1 MSSSESLGLER
12 QIVWQALDEPGMEH
26 LHLCEDAERVVADG
40 ALVGVVD
47 GQPLRLHY
55 RVQCDVGYRFQTC
68 RLRLTQPW
76 TRELALTRE
85 PDGTWVE
92 QGVGPLPALAGSHEI
107 DISASPW
114 TNTLPIRR
122 LALQADQPAQIVVA
136 YITIPELSV
145 RQDRQRYTRLRTL
158 DDRHIYRFESLASGF
173 TADIAVDQDG
183 LVLDYPG
190 LFRRVWS
197 R

>member
-1 MSSSESLGLER
+1 MTSSTSGHER
-12 QIVWQALDEPGMEH
+12 HIIWQALDEPGMEH
-26 LHLCEDAERVVADG
+26 LNLREDANQIVADG

-55 RVQCDVGYRFQTC
+55 SVHCDAGYRFQSC
-68 RLRLTQPW
+68 WLRLTQPW
-76 TRELALTRE
+76 TRELALVRE
-85 PDGTWVE
+85 PDGTWSE
-92 QGVGPLPALAGSHEI
+92 HGVGPLPALTGSHEI

-122 LALQADQPAQIVVA
+122 LALQADQSAEIAVA
-136 YITIPELSV
+136 YIAIPELSI
-145 RQDRQRYTRLRTL
+145 RQDRQRYTRLHTAS
-158 DDRHIYRFESLASGF
+158 DRHVYRFESLASGF
-173 TADIAVDQDG
+173 TADIHVDQDS

>member
-1 MSSSESLGLER
+1 MTSSEEPRHER
-12 QIVWQALDEPGMEH
+12 HIVWQALEEPRLEH
-26 LHLCEDAERVVADG
+26 LHLREFADRIVADG

-47 GQPLRLHY
+47 GQPLRLRY
-55 RVQCDVGYRFQTC
+55 SVQCDRDYRFQTC

-76 TRELALTRE
+76 VGELELVLK
-85 PDGTWVE
+85 PDGAWVMPS
-92 QGVGPLPALAGSHEI
+92 GLAIDGLAGSREI

-122 LALQADQPAQIVVA
+122 LALQPDAPAEIEVA

-145 RQDRQRYTRLRTL
+145 RQDRQRYTLLSTAS
-158 DDRHIYRFESLASGF
+158 DRRIYRFESLASGF
-173 TADIAVDQDG
+173 TADILVDQDG

-190 LFRRVWS
+190 LFRSVWS

>member
-1 MSSSESLGLER
+1 MTSSEAPRHER
-12 QIVWQALDEPGMEH
+12 HIVWEALEEPRIEH
-26 LHLCEDAERVVADG
+26 LHLREYADRIVADG

-55 RVQCDVGYRFQTC
+55 SVQCDAGYRFQTC

-76 TRELALTRE
+76 DHQLDLLLE
-85 PDGTWVE
+85 PDGSWVE
-92 QGVGPLPALAGSHEI
+92 HGGATLPALAGSREI

-122 LALQADQPAQIVVA
+122 LALQPDQPAEIEVA
-136 YITIPELSV
+136 YISIPELSV
-145 RQDRQRYTRLRTL
+145 RQDRQRYTWLHTT
-158 DDRHIYRFESLASGF
+158 DDRRLYHFESLASGF
-173 TADIAVDQDG
+173 TADIHVDQDG

-190 LFRRVWS
+190 LFHRVWS